1 MNIILAISDRDLLS
15 GYSKLLTTDGHTV
28 STAFDGTQAAPLLAK
43 GPLDLAVLEAVLP
56 RMESGRLIELFH
68 SEGVPVILLLDE
80 RIALRHLLARQLPEA
95 YLSFPFLPE
104 DLRQTVE
111 SISRARKSDER
122 IRCNDIEIEVS
133 RFRFR
138 DSQIPLTL
146 QEIDLMRALNEGRR
160 VGGKRARMTILAL
173 NEKLRRMG
181 RTTRIQYELENG
193 YRLVNEDD

>member
-1 MNIILAISDRDLLS
+1 MNIVLAVSDRDLLS

-28 STAFDGTQAAPLLAK
+28 STAFDGTQAAPLLAR

-80 RIALRHLLARQLPEA
+80 RIALLARQLPEA

-138 DSQIPLTL
+138 DSQLPLTL